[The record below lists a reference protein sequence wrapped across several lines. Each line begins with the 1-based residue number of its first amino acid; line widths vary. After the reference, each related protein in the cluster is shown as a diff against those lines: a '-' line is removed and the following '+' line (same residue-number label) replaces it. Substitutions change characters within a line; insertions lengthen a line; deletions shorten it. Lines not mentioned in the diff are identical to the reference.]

1 MFLFQYKTVESKGGI
16 QTLDQVLNE
25 FFQLVKKLEYADL
38 AALEKTSFNLGKF
51 IQQRLPKRGME
62 GAKLSDQKIN
72 ELLFSSVACS
82 WLANRYVKLNL
93 PDVPEI
99 AGKIKVLKETVKKI
113 DDAIPKNDQTN
124 DYRFYFETFFQVL
137 SSGVVKRE
145 GESPFLML
153 DFITARSLTTQIF
166 NAQKGVFGQLP
177 ESSVYSGN
185 KELLEL
191 FTSHV
196 LKYLPI
202 EVKSTWVQEASKE
215 KPIQVYKEWK
225 ETGSRLYFSFIAKQ
239 PSNADID
246 LPPTGKDNAF
256 FSGSQSK
263 LEKEI
268 GNFQLCLITS
278 GNEERA
284 VTPPSQD
291 TREDLMKFA
300 QNLKENVNPS
310 PDAIISWSIKR
321 LEGLFYAQKYD
332 PRNKESIQKV
342 KEVLQDIFN
351 DLKTYYPGKS
361 DQETWE
367 TLVKYLEVTASANVE
382 VVFSGKN
389 YNEYRNIAVS
399 NWGTAQGRGEMVMEA
414 LKELMGSAE
423 APNIEIRKTL
433 YLYQDISPELKEKLL
448 ADEKVPQGMKDW
460 LSHTG
465 VYDDLTGYQFGSG
478 KEGLKRYMDYIKVNA
493 PSVFRILTVGKKPAI
508 VEKNGNYEVSNAN
521 EFNFAISTKGGLRD
535 LEDPTKRMPSRSD
548 VPESERKQ
556 VVSAINIGRGLIL
569 SSKNAM
575 TMYLMMDSEPKSLQL
590 GKELEINFDAFE
602 KIESKNELG
611 EVIGEK
617 KPKTLDDLSVVIIDQ
632 DGIEIAVTSKRNS
645 DNTFTVKFVPNK
657 PGEYRLSAV
666 GREGKFTT
674 EKVGQIIKVGKAP
687 EPIVET
693 TPVAPV
699 FAPEFS
705 VQSPDLAPKGEVER
719 KLVKLADISW
729 TSTIRNVYEGPALP
743 ELGDKGFLSRFQ
755 EIISDANMKLLA
767 NDMAGANAVLKQLYD
782 PTNPT
787 NPNTWFGI
795 LTTSSARYN
804 GWKNSIIDG
813 DLEGFLA
820 RLQNVNDP
828 DMWASAW
835 SMILPTSPLYNSS
848 VKTETISIR
857 NLNPATS
864 TQILSYAVQYCGVTL
879 DWHPVKN
886 EDFMLVNR
894 WYGRLVNGE
903 LKVRNILPFEE
914 TSTIGMKGNEL
925 GTELLAFHSPSG
937 IFAGFGANYRRN
949 AFSLKFPYGEMD
961 IGTESS
967 MRLFGEI
974 GKQVAISNAIV
985 ADLRVQQWFE
995 KTRMLYAEGDEEGRW
1010 LPPGTKFEA
1019 NISFNKGGTFNPNIN
1034 VRLVR
1039 DKGGETEVL
1048 NSGRFRLGADF
1059 KIANFMGGELHTMP
1073 YWGLNLGPVKPVH
1086 EIGLQINLLNLDEIF
1101 GSPGIR
1107 MEGGKISR

>member
-632 DGIEIAVTSKRNS
+632 DGIEIAVTPKRNS

-687 EPIVET
+687 EPIVEIV
-693 TPVAPV
+693 PEKPLIAPPPNLTQ
-699 FAPEFS
+699 FQIPAPGYFTYYSFEGTFS
-705 VQSPDLAPKGEVER
+705 LTSDIENTYGAAASKLFEQTISAYMLLSAQGRPDEAITALQG
-719 KLVKLADISW
+719 LND
-729 TSTIRNVYEGPALP
+729 VY
-743 ELGDKGFLSRFQ
+743 
-755 EIISDANMKLLA
+755 DAIK
-767 NDMAGANAVLKQLYD
+767 
-782 PTNPT
+782 
-787 NPNTWFGI
+787 
-795 LTTSSARYN
+795 
-804 GWKNSIIDG
+804 
-813 DLEGFLA
+813 
-820 RLQNVNDP
+820 NDP
-828 DMWASAW
+828 NKLQLW
-835 SMILPTSPLYNSS
+835 NSTFGGD
-848 VKTETISIR
+848 VKKAF
-857 NLNPATS
+857 NDL
-864 TQILSYAVQYCGVTL
+864 
-879 DWHPVKN
+879 
-886 EDFMLVNR
+886 ML
-894 WYGRLVNGE
+894 
-903 LKVRNILPFEE
+903 
-914 TSTIGMKGNEL
+914 
-925 GTELLAFHSPSG
+925 
-937 IFAGFGANYRRN
+937 
-949 AFSLKFPYGEMD
+949 
-961 IGTESS
+961 
-967 MRLFGEI
+967 
-974 GKQVAISNAIV
+974 
-985 ADLRVQQWFE
+985 
-995 KTRMLYAEGDEEGRW
+995 
-1010 LPPGTKFEA
+1010 GTKFEQIFGTADGSITGIIDPDSPMA
-1019 NISFNKGGTFNPNIN
+1019 NLKAVAKEIDLKDESAKLLLDNYLIETKQLAIKYAAINNESNWLQFSAKLNKMNGK
-1034 VRLVR
+1034 LVI
-1039 DKGGETEVL
+1039 KGFPLSETDSL
-1048 NSGRFRLGADF
+1048 
-1059 KIANFMGGELHTMP
+1059 GGELGVTYYNVSSRLFALGSIGVSKTESSLSLAGQKLKTADQRILDFGLGLGKQIPLALFSQANNFLLTTSLQEQLQRRTTGSFFGKEVAPEYGHQTTFALKVEYDGKVIKPNTVFRFSHAEKMP
-1073 YWGLNLGPVKPVH
+1073 GMDKNAFG
-1086 EIGLQINLLNLDEIF
+1086 IGLGFNFPLNAIYEPL
-1101 GSPGIR
+1101 GSTSLQGEW
-1107 MEGGKISR
+1107 MKYLTSQKNDAAYLTISIPIGPFSTESSYQRQRLR